1 MVAGSSPLTILYTK
15 MVIAKEVLLKWN
27 LTLLIKGYKKVK
39 PKQNENLSDE
49 RNRGLVK
56 KLLKW
61 FEIYVSVGNLP
72 GAELSVVQ

>member
-1 MVAGSSPLTILYTK
+1 

-56 KLLKW
+56 KLLK
-61 FEIYVSVGNLP
+61 
-72 GAELSVVQ
+72 